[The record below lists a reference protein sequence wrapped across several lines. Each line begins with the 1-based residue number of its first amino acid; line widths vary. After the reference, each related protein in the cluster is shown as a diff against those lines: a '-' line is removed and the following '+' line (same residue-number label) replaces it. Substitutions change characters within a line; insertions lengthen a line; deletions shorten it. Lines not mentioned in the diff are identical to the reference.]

1 MKVQKEFTMRDYIYL
16 SIIAVMFLVF
26 LVLHIKQN
34 KKISRLMNRYEKF
47 MKGKNAENLSAAIE
61 ENFQQ
66 VETLER
72 AYEKNEEMFQSTLHN
87 ITSTFHKL
95 GIVKYDAFKEMG
107 GNLSFALCLLD
118 DSNTG
123 FILNTMHG
131 RDSSYT
137 YIKEIIKGE
146 AYATLGEE
154 EKEALDKAME
164 YKIVM

>member
-1 MKVQKEFTMRDYIYL
+1 MRDYIYL
-16 SIIAVMFLVF
+16 TIIAVMFLVF
-26 LVLHIKQN
+26 LLLHIQQN
-34 KKISRLMNRYEKF
+34 RKITRLMNRYEKF
-47 MKGKNAENLSAAIE
+47 MKGKNAENLSSAIE

-66 VETLER
+66 MDRLER
-72 AYEKNEEMFQSTLHN
+72 SYEKNEEMFHSTLHN

-164 YKIVM
+164 Y

>member
-1 MKVQKEFTMRDYIYL
+1 MKDYIYV

-26 LVLHIKQN
+26 LFLHIKQN
-34 KKISRLMNRYEKF
+34 KKITRLMKRYEKF
-47 MKGKNAENLSAAIE
+47 MKGKNAENLADAIE

-66 VETLER
+66 MDKLTLSHQRTELRVEE
-72 AYEKNEEMFQSTLHN
+72 ALHG
-87 ITSTFHKL
+87 ITTTFHKL

-118 DSNTG
+118 DNNTG

-131 RDSSYT
+131 RDSSYS

-154 EKEALDKAME
+154 EKEALDKA
-164 YKIVM
+164 INS

>member
-1 MKVQKEFTMRDYIYL
+1 MRDYIYL

-34 KKISRLMNRYEKF
+34 KRISRLINRYEKF
-47 MKGKNAENLSAAIE
+47 MRGKNAENLSTAIE

-66 VETLER
+66 MDKLER
-72 AYEKNEEMFQSTLHN
+72 SYQKNEEILN
-87 ITSTFHKL
+87 ATFHKL

-118 DSNTG
+118 DTNTG

-154 EKEALDKAME
+154 EKEALDKAMK
-164 YKIVM
+164 Y

>member
-16 SIIAVMFLVF
+16 SMIAVMFLVF

-164 YKIVM
+164 Y

>member
-1 MKVQKEFTMRDYIYL
+1 MRDYIYL

-164 YKIVM
+164 Y

>member
-1 MKVQKEFTMRDYIYL
+1 MRDYIYL

-34 KKISRLMNRYEKF
+34 KKINRLMSRYEKF

-66 VETLER
+66 MDELER
-72 AYEKNEEMFQSTLHN
+72 SYEKNEEMFQSTLHN

-164 YKIVM
+164 Y

>member
-47 MKGKNAENLSAAIE
+47 MKGKNAENLSAPIE

-164 YKIVM
+164 Y

>member
-1 MKVQKEFTMRDYIYL
+1 MKEYI
-16 SIIAVMFLVF
+16 FLGVTLVLF
-26 LVLHIKQN
+26 LIFLILHIKQN

-47 MKGKNAENLSAAIE
+47 MKGKNAENLSAPIE

-66 VETLER
+66 IDKLEK
-72 AYEKNEEMFQSTLHN
+72 AYEKNEAKYEATIHG
-87 ITSTFHKL
+87 ITSSFHKL

-118 DSNTG
+118 DNNTG

-154 EKEALDKAME
+154 EKKALEKAIN
-164 YKIVM
+164 Y

>member
-1 MKVQKEFTMRDYIYL
+1 MRDYIYL

-34 KKISRLMNRYEKF
+34 KRITRLMSRYEKF

-66 VETLER
+66 MDNLER
-72 AYEKNEEMFQSTLHN
+72 SYEKNEEMMKSTLHN

-118 DSNTG
+118 DTNTG

-164 YKIVM
+164 Y

>member
-1 MKVQKEFTMRDYIYL
+1 
-16 SIIAVMFLVF
+16 
-26 LVLHIKQN
+26 
-34 KKISRLMNRYEKF
+34 MNRYEKF

-164 YKIVM
+164 Y

>member
-1 MKVQKEFTMRDYIYL
+1 MKDYIYV

-26 LVLHIKQN
+26 LFLHIKQN
-34 KKISRLMNRYEKF
+34 KKITRLMKRYEKF
-47 MKGKNAENLSAAIE
+47 MKGKNAENLADALE

-66 VETLER
+66 MDKLTLSHQRTELRVEE
-72 AYEKNEEMFQSTLHN
+72 ALHG
-87 ITSTFHKL
+87 ITTTFHKL

-118 DSNTG
+118 DNNTG

-131 RDSSYT
+131 RDSSYS

-154 EKEALDKAME
+154 EKEALDKA
-164 YKIVM
+164 INS

>member
-1 MKVQKEFTMRDYIYL
+1 MRDYIYL

-26 LVLHIKQN
+26 LILHIKQN
-34 KKISRLMNRYEKF
+34 KKINRLMSRYEKF

-66 VETLER
+66 MDKLER
-72 AYEKNEEMFQSTLHN
+72 SYEKNEEMFHSTLHN

-164 YKIVM
+164 Y